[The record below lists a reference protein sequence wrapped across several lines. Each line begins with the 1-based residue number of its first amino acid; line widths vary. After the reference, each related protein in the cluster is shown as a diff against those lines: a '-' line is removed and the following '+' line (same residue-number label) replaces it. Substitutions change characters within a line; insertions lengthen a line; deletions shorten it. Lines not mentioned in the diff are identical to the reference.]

1 VKGQPGIFVTWHPI
15 KAAFESFFVAVHQLS
30 CKRIIHRVDLLIL
43 IVMKALLL
51 LGCPEVPVQTGL
63 ALYIGN
69 ALKVQGFE
77 VICAGTPS
85 AVNLMKVADPQKTYI
100 DSYLNIDKCIDQI
113 AEGTFDVDLMFGFIH
128 KDSGLQ
134 YLGTVAALSSS
145 TPIAVVFGR
154 EAEMLS
160 KEIGE
165 SLDDVVVIWATAV
178 HNPLPLKKKLD
189 KIGQWAALLRG

>member
-1 VKGQPGIFVTWHPI
+1 
-15 KAAFESFFVAVHQLS
+15 LRY
-30 CKRIIHRVDLLIL
+30 KRIIHEVDTHVA

-69 ALKVQGFE
+69 TLKAQGFE

-85 AVNLMKVADPQKTYI
+85 AVNLMKVADPKKAYI
-100 DSYLNIDKCIDQI
+100 ESYMNIDKCIDQI
-113 AEGTFDVDLMFGFIH
+113 AEGTLDVDLTFGFIH

-134 YLGTVAALSSS
+134 YLATIAALSRS
-145 TPIAVVFGR
+145 TPVAVVFGR
-154 EAEMLS
+154 EAEPLS
-160 KEIGE
+160 KEVGE
-165 SLDDVVVIWATAV
+165 SLDGVHIVWATAV

-189 KIGQWAALLRG
+189 KIGEWTALVRDQG